1 MRKLERVLGADDDP
15 DVCAVLLASLRLI
28 GGLDVRMTGSG
39 EHLIELALERPP
51 DLVLLDVMMPG
62 TDGPSTLR
70 RMREYPLLH
79 AIPAIFITAKVMP
92 PDLRRVLPSGAIG
105 IISKPFDP
113 LKLGEQVM
121 ALWSGSQK
129 PASGTESPIPAQDHA
144 EALSARFLRR
154 AAADVALLRVR
165 IDQACL
171 GDATALKEVEH
182 IGHRIH
188 GSAAMLGF
196 HRVSAIGEAIEQLAA
211 GVVAD
216 AEAHGP
222 IAESALVQQIAECIE
237 RLATAVNDESL
248 RASGRLSPFHDTGS
262 PVATTPRSERSG

>member
-1 MRKLERVLGADDDP
+1 MRKLETVLGADDDP
-15 DVCAVLLASLRLI
+15 DVCAVISASLRLL

-70 RMREYPLLH
+70 RMRENPLLA

-92 PDLRRVLPSGAIG
+92 PDLRRVLPLGALG

-113 LKLGEQVM
+113 LKLGDQVM
-121 ALWSGSQK
+121 ALWNTARSVAEGTDSL
-129 PASGTESPIPAQDHA
+129 PAAQGHV
-144 EALSARFLRR
+144 EALAAKFLRR
-154 AAADVALLRVR
+154 AIADVALLRVR

-171 GDATALKEVEH
+171 GDATALKEVEQ
-182 IGHRIH
+182 IGHRMH

-196 HRVSAIGEAIEQLAA
+196 HRVSAIGDAIEQLAA
-211 GVVAD
+211 GVIAD

-222 IAESALVQQIAECIE
+222 IAESALVHQIAECIE
-237 RLATAVNDESL
+237 RLAAAVNEETSA
-248 RASGRLSPFHDTGS
+248 ASQRHSPYHEAGIPLVS
-262 PVATTPRSERSG
+262 PPRSKSSG